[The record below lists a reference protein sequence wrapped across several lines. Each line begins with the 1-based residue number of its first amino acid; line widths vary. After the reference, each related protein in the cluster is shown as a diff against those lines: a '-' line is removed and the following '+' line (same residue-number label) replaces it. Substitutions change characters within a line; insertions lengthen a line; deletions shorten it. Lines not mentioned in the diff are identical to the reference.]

1 MRLRLAALLAL
12 TSASLVAS
20 QRPVPVP
27 APPPGPV
34 PRSELRPRQVSVV
47 VDGCMEDRRLK
58 LARDSTTNPHEM
70 ALRATEYI
78 LEGPRELLAQL
89 ATDHRGHHEEVTGI
103 AIIPPSPGGAT
114 VDTRTKTIGGARVTG
129 AVRQGRGSEAKPT
142 AQTPAVVDTPRPVRI
157 SVQAVTHLH
166 EKCQPVN

>member
-1 MRLRLAALLAL
+1 MRLLLCGML
-12 TSASLVAS
+12 TLLSASLAAS

-27 APPPGPV
+27 APPPGPEA
-34 PRSELRPRQVSVV
+34 RSELRPRQVSVV

-58 LARDSTTNPHEM
+58 LARNSTTNPHEG

-89 ATDHRGHHEEVTGI
+89 ATDHKGHHEEVTGI
-103 AIIPPSPGGAT
+103 AIIPSTPGGAT

-129 AVRQGRGSEAKPT
+129 SVRQGRGSSSKPT
-142 AQTPAVVDTPRPVRI
+142 AQTPAVVDPPRPVRLR
-157 SVQAVTHLH
+157 VQAVTHLADT
-166 EKCQPVN
+166 CQPVN

>member
-1 MRLRLAALLAL
+1 MRPSVCVVLAL
-12 TSASLVAS
+12 ASLSVAAS
-20 QRPVPVP
+20 QRPVPLP
-27 APPPGPV
+27 APPPGPE
-34 PRSELRPRQVSVV
+34 PRSELRSREIPVV

-58 LARDSTTNPHEM
+58 LAHGSTTNPHEQ

-89 ATDHRGHHEEVTGI
+89 ATDHKGHHEEITGI

-114 VDTRTKTIGGARVTG
+114 VDTRTKTIGGVRVTG
-129 AVRQGRGSEAKPT
+129 AVRQGRGSKPT
-142 AQTPAVVDTPRPVRI
+142 TQTPAVIDPARPVRI
-157 SVQAVTHLH
+157 KVQAVTHLA